1 MEILLVIFLIVI
13 GALAI
18 NHLVTQARRKRLI
31 EKYGDSEVVDM
42 IMKKMIWQGMTAE
55 QLVDSLGHPVVADKK
70 VYKTKTSETYKYDQ
84 VGKNRFRRRVTVENS
99 VVVGWDIK

>member
-1 MEILLVIFLIVI
+1 MELISVVVLIAI

-18 NHLVTQARRKRLI
+18 NHLVTQARRKRLM
-31 EKYGDSEVVDM
+31 EKYGDAEIVGM
-42 IMKKMIWQGMTAE
+42 IMKKMIWQGMTAD
-55 QLVDSLGHPVVADKK
+55 QLIDSLGRPVMADKK

-84 VGKNRFRRRVTVENS
+84 VGKNRFRRRVTVENG